1 MTKDQ
6 IEILNITQQTLR
18 AVLMA
23 LASQGGINPRV
34 LSIALDAAGAEES
47 LEPATRAM
55 LQDLSQ
61 GMRMLG
67 DLQSRSTPGSDVH

>member
-23 LASQGGINPRV
+23 LVSQGGINPRA

-47 LEPATRAM
+47 LEPAARAM
-55 LQDLSQ
+55 LQDLSE

-67 DLQSRSTPGSDVH
+67 DLQSKSGTDGVH